1 MATSALPLT
10 TQDAPAPAPPPRFVP
25 FEDPAAVQ
33 AATER
38 YLVGDEISSRAGAG
52 GQSVHYVE
60 CWRAIQAANRIFGFN
75 GWSSDIV
82 SLEKEFMGPEKDGK
96 WVAMY
101 SAVVRVEL
109 KDGTSHTE
117 TGSGD
122 AKDRDRAKAVEN
134 ARKEA
139 VSDATKRALR
149 AFGNALGNCVYDKAH
164 CKENEAAKKA
174 AAKRAALA
182 AAPQPQPPQ
191 FQQPPQ
197 QWQQQPPPGA
207 ALAGS
212 GRPAPPTRPRCRRA
226 RPRSA
231 DGRAAAARRRGA
243 PAVPAAAAAA
253 AAGLPAAVSA
263 DGAAATGAA
272 PTAPAAAPGAAAAG
286 GGRWRAAAAAVRLV
300 PAAPL
305 ARRRMDR
312 RPAR

>member
-38 YLVGDEISSRAGAG
+38 YLTGDEISSRAGAG

-174 AAKRAALA
+174 AAKRPALA

-207 ALAGS
+207 ALAGK
-212 GRPAPPTRPRCRRA
+212 RPAGAADAPAMQPGPPAQRPM
-226 RPRSA
+226 
-231 DGRAAAARRRGA
+231 GA
-243 PAVPAAAAAA
+243 PPPPGVAA
-253 AAGLPAAVSA
+253 LPQYQQQQPPPQQGYPQQFQQMGQQQQAQLQQLQQQR
-263 DGAAATGAA
+263 
-272 PTAPAAAPGAAAAG
+272 PGPPPPAAG
-286 GGRWRAAAAAVRLV
+286 GGVPPPLQSGSSLQRL
-300 PAAPL
+300 
-305 ARRRMDR
+305 
-312 RPAR
+312 

>member
-38 YLVGDEISSRAGAG
+38 YLTGDEISSRAGAG

-174 AAKRAALA
+174 AAKRPALA

-197 QWQQQPPPGA
+197 QGQQQPPPGV
-207 ALAGS
+207 ALAGK
-212 GRPAPPTRPRCRRA
+212 RPAGAADAPAMQPGPPAQRPM
-226 RPRSA
+226 
-231 DGRAAAARRRGA
+231 GA
-243 PAVPAAAAAA
+243 PPPPGVAA
-253 AAGLPAAVSA
+253 LPQYQQQ
-263 DGAAATGAA
+263 
-272 PTAPAAAPGAAAAG
+272 PPPH
-286 GGRWRAAAAAVRLV
+286 
-300 PAAPL
+300 
-305 ARRRMDR
+305 
-312 RPAR
+312 

>member
-38 YLVGDEISSRAGAG
+38 YLTGDEISSRAGAG

-174 AAKRAALA
+174 AAKRPALA

-207 ALAGS
+207 ALAGK
-212 GRPAPPTRPRCRRA
+212 RPAGAADAPAMPPGPPAQRPM
-226 RPRSA
+226 
-231 DGRAAAARRRGA
+231 GA
-243 PAVPAAAAAA
+243 PPPPGVAA
-253 AAGLPAAVSA
+253 LPQYQQQPPPQPQQGYPQQFQQMGQQQQAQLQQLQQQR
-263 DGAAATGAA
+263 
-272 PTAPAAAPGAAAAG
+272 PGPPPPAAG
-286 GGRWRAAAAAVRLV
+286 GGVPPPLQSGSSLQRL
-300 PAAPL
+300 
-305 ARRRMDR
+305 
-312 RPAR
+312 

>member
-174 AAKRAALA
+174 AAKRPALA

-191 FQQPPQ
+191 FQQQPAPQ

-207 ALAGS
+207 ALAGK
-212 GRPAPPTRPRCRRA
+212 RPAGAADAPAMPPGPPAQRPM
-226 RPRSA
+226 
-231 DGRAAAARRRGA
+231 GA
-243 PAVPAAAAAA
+243 PPPPGVAA
-253 AAGLPAAVSA
+253 LPQYQQQPPPQPQQGYPQQFQQMGQQQQAQLQQLQQQR
-263 DGAAATGAA
+263 
-272 PTAPAAAPGAAAAG
+272 PGPPPPAAG
-286 GGRWRAAAAAVRLV
+286 GGVPPPLQSGSSLQRL
-300 PAAPL
+300 
-305 ARRRMDR
+305 
-312 RPAR
+312 